1 MPATVYVLEGAWSSA
16 MESPMILPYLT
27 AYANSHNDVKV
38 QYRTIRC
45 KDDVAY
51 YVSQIRKGTK
61 AFLYIACH
69 GFVGQLHPT
78 NVTNVLTVDDVCD
91 VLGHAKDEAISF
103 IHFGSCQ
110 FVHSAQRRNLLEK
123 LRKPASALWVSGYT
137 KSIDWLPSTWLDLAL
152 ISEVYV
158 PWRNATTN
166 QKAAKERAHQF
177 IANYDQLARS
187 LGFSGLSTLGDD
199 GLLIPTKL
207 SNGDS

>member
-1 MPATVYVLEGAWSSA
+1 MPATVYVLEGAWDSA

-45 KDDVAY
+45 KEDVAY

-69 GFVGQLHPT
+69 GLVGELHPT
-78 NVTNVLTVDDVCD
+78 NATKITVDDVCMALKD
-91 VLGHAKDEAISF
+91 AKPEAISF
-103 IHFGSCQ
+103 VHFGSCQ
-110 FVHSAQRRNLLEK
+110 FVHSTQRRKVLEK
-123 LRKPASALWVSGYT
+123 LRVPAGALWVSGYT
-137 KSIDWLPSTWLDLAL
+137 KLIDWLPSTWLDLAL

-158 PWRNATTN
+158 PWRKATTD
-166 QKAAKERAHQF
+166 QKAAKTRAHQF
-177 IANYDQLARS
+177 IDSYEQLARS

-199 GLLIPTKL
+199 GLLMPSKL
-207 SNGDS
+207 SNGD

>member
-1 MPATVYVLEGAWSSA
+1 MPATVYVLEGAWNSA

-45 KDDVAY
+45 KEDVAY

-69 GFVGQLHPT
+69 GLVGELHPT
-78 NVTNVLTVDDVCD
+78 DETRITVNDVCTALED
-91 VLGHAKDEAISF
+91 AKPEAISF
-103 IHFGSCQ
+103 VHFGSCQ
-110 FVHSAQRRNLLEK
+110 FVHSTQRRKVLEK
-123 LRKPASALWVSGYT
+123 LRVPAGALWVSGYT
-137 KSIDWLPSTWLDLAL
+137 KLIDWLPSTWLDLAL

-158 PWRNATTN
+158 PWRNATTD
-166 QKAAKERAHQF
+166 QKAAKARAHQF
-177 IANYDQLARS
+177 IGSYEQLARS

-199 GLLIPTKL
+199 GLLMPTKL
-207 SNGDS
+207 SNGDR